1 MKVSIKTFGKA
12 FLICVSGAAC
22 AQDVPTY
29 MLAFEDSSCSAW
41 VASATDIDLR
51 AAYLFWIRGYVSG
64 YNAHN
69 PKRQL
74 YGAQFPN
81 LAALA
86 RYVDKYC
93 HDHPFDPFVGAAP
106 ALIDDLNAVQ

>member
-22 AQDVPTY
+22 AQDAPTH

-51 AAYLFWIRGYVSG
+51 AAYLF
-64 YNAHN
+64 
-69 PKRQL
+69 
-74 YGAQFPN
+74 
-81 LAALA
+81 
-86 RYVDKYC
+86 
-93 HDHPFDPFVGAAP
+93 
-106 ALIDDLNAVQ
+106 